1 MAAETIAADVC
12 VIGAGS
18 AGLSVAAGA
27 AQFGARTVLVEAG
40 RMGGDCLNTGC
51 VPSKALLAAAAR
63 AQAVREAHRFGI
75 NAGPPQVDFAAV
87 MEHVDR
93 TIAAIAPTD
102 TAERFRAL
110 GVTVL
115 AGRARFV
122 GRRSVAVDD
131 AVRIEA
137 KYIAIATG
145 AAPAIP
151 AIPGLDA
158 VPYLTSETIWANR
171 RCPEHLVILGGGAI
185 GIEMA
190 QAHRRLGA
198 AVTVVEA
205 GRALAGHD
213 PELAAVLLDRLRRE
227 GVVIR
232 EQARVGEIV
241 RADGAISLRF
251 VDGATVAGSHLLVAT
266 GRRPRLAGLGLEAA
280 GIVHGPAGIEV
291 DDRLRTSNPRV
302 YALGDAAGGL
312 QFTHVAGHQAG
323 VVLRNMLFRLPACYR
338 PRRMP
343 RVTYGDPEIAYVG
356 LGEAEARARHGRI
369 RILRSGFG
377 ENDRA
382 RTEGLPD
389 GLVKLIGDRRGRLLG
404 AGIVGVGAG
413 ELIAP
418 YVLAIERG
426 LKLGA
431 LAGSVVPYPT
441 RSEAGKR
448 AAGAFFLPVL
458 FSERAKRMVR
468 FLLRWS

>member
-18 AGLSVAAGA
+18 AGLSVAIGA
-27 AQFGARTVLVEAG
+27 AQFGARTVLIEAG

-63 AQAVREAHRFGI
+63 AQAVREADRFGI
-75 NAGPPQVDFAAV
+75 TAGPPQIDFAAV
-87 MEHVDR
+87 MDHVGR
-93 TIAAIAPTD
+93 AVAAIAPTD
-102 TAERFRAL
+102 TADRFRAL

-122 GRRSVAVDD
+122 GRRTVAVDE
-131 AVRIEA
+131 AWRVEA
-137 KYIAIATG
+137 KYIVLATG
-145 AAPAIP
+145 AEPAIP
-151 AIPGLDA
+151 AIPGLDT

-171 RCPEHLVILGGGAI
+171 RCPRHLVILGGGPI

-198 AVTVVEA
+198 DVTIVEA
-205 GRALAGHD
+205 GRALGRED
-213 PELAAVLLDRLRRE
+213 PELAAVLLARLRQE
-227 GVVIR
+227 GVAIR
-232 EQARVGEIV
+232 EDRAVAAAAAT
-241 RADGAISLRF
+241 ADGIVMRLA
-251 VDGATVAGSHLLVAT
+251 DDTVLEGSHLLVAT
-266 GRRPRLAGLGLEAA
+266 GRRPRLEGLGLEAA
-280 GIVHGPAGIEV
+280 GIAHGPAGIAV
-291 DDRLRTSNPRV
+291 DDRLRTTNPRV
-302 YALGDAAGGL
+302 FALGDAAGGL

-323 VVLRNMLFRLPACYR
+323 LVLRNMLFRLPARYR
-338 PRRMP
+338 PERMP
-343 RVTYGDPEIAYVG
+343 RVTYGDPELACVG
-356 LGEAEARARHGRI
+356 LGEAEARARHGTI

-382 RTEGLPD
+382 RAEGAPD
-389 GLVKLIGDRRGRLLG
+389 GLVKLIADRRGRLLG
-404 AGIVGVGAG
+404 AGIVGPGAG
-413 ELIAP
+413 EMIAP
-418 YVLAIERG
+418 YVLAIERR

-431 LAGSVVPYPT
+431 LAGSVMPYPT

-448 AAGAFFLPVL
+448 AAGAFFLPML